1 MTHGILG
8 IGVCTLDVLTQVR
21 SFPETESV
29 EEAES
34 SQLMGGGPV
43 PTALAAASKLGTPV
57 AMMDTLGDDWRSKT
71 IIDEL
76 NRLGI
81 DCDRIIIEPGSKA
94 SLASVLI
101 RQSDGARAIRFV
113 KSTSNPISKDLITE
127 ELISGH
133 HIIHCNGR
141 HLDACLE
148 AGSLCQLVGSE
159 TLLSFDGGAGRFRP
173 ELLPLLKK
181 VDIGIVAK
189 DFALKLSSQDEIN
202 SVLWNSLNSAFP
214 RASTLGITDGANGSW
229 IQENDGNIFHQ
240 PAYKIYDVMDT
251 TGCGDAYH
259 GAFLSGFLKG
269 ENLKEIAKFASAA
282 GALNARKIGGRGNLC
297 DENEI
302 KDFLKEAEEVSFK
315 P

>member
-1 MTHGILG
+1 MARGILG
-8 IGVCTLDVLTQVR
+8 IGVCTLDVLTRVS

-34 SQLMGGGPV
+34 CQLMGGGPV

-57 AMMDTLGDDWRSKT
+57 AMMDTLGDDWPSKT

-113 KSTSNPISKDLITE
+113 KSTSNPFSKDLITK

-133 HIIHCNGR
+133 QIIHCNGR

-148 AGSLCQLVGSE
+148 AGSLCQLLGSE
-159 TLLSFDGGAGRFRP
+159 TLLSFDGGAGR
-173 ELLPLLKK
+173 L
-181 VDIGIVAK
+181 
-189 DFALKLSSQDEIN
+189 
-202 SVLWNSLNSAFP
+202 
-214 RASTLGITDGANGSW
+214 RAG
-229 IQENDGNIFHQ
+229 
-240 PAYKIYDVMDT
+240 
-251 TGCGDAYH
+251 
-259 GAFLSGFLKG
+259 
-269 ENLKEIAKFASAA
+269 
-282 GALNARKIGGRGNLC
+282 
-297 DENEI
+297 
-302 KDFLKEAEEVSFK
+302 
-315 P
+315 